1 MYPRNKPDK
10 HFQGRIEPFRII
22 GNVYFVGTY
31 DASSHLI
38 DTGDGL
44 VLLDTGY
51 ADTLHLLIQSIW
63 ELGFQPKDIRYIVH
77 THFHGDHT
85 EGTQALAYLSGAK
98 TVIGEHDK
106 APLLQKG
113 YFIPDITVADG
124 DTLTLGNTTIRFL
137 HTPGHTIGTVSL
149 FFDTVDD
156 GITYRVGMFGGAG
169 ANTLVDTHPT
179 HYAGCREDYLAS
191 IDRLLKEEVDVFIG
205 NHCWNNDTTGRAE
218 RLKAGN
224 PHAFVDKE
232 EWARFLNFCKARCE
246 ALDPL

>member
-1 MYPRNKPDK
+1 
-10 HFQGRIEPFRII
+10 
-22 GNVYFVGTY
+22 
-31 DASSHLI
+31 
-38 DTGDGL
+38 
-44 VLLDTGY
+44 
-51 ADTLHLLIQSIW
+51 
-63 ELGFQPKDIRYIVH
+63 
-77 THFHGDHT
+77 
-85 EGTQALAYLSGAK
+85 
-98 TVIGEHDK
+98 
-106 APLLQKG
+106 
-113 YFIPDITVADG
+113 
-124 DTLTLGNTTIRFL
+124 
-137 HTPGHTIGTVSL
+137 
-149 FFDTVDD
+149 
-156 GITYRVGMFGGAG
+156 MFGGAG